1 MLYQLNYMK
10 KLHIISGEIWIKSII
25 IKYITFTAYYV
36 YKETSDNYLIM
47 FSTKFIRLVSTNN
60 KRLLYVIIF
69 NYCFSQE
76 TNSDLLRVKGVHMFI

>member
-10 KLHIISGEIWIKSII
+10 KLHIISGEIWIKSILNI
-25 IKYITFTAYYV
+25 AFTAYYV

-76 TNSDLLRVKGVHMFI
+76 TNSDLLRVKGVRIVCY